1 VSFGTLSVL
10 ALKCPQMRGDADLVV
25 ARLQQAPATAQQLAV
40 TVESTRLSRAL
51 NFLRE
56 WGIIEALPGEPA
68 VYRLALGY
76 APRSERRYLQMLDG
90 QAVGHA

>member
-1 VSFGTLSVL
+1 MSFGTLSVL

-51 NFLRE
+51 NV
-56 WGIIEALPGEPA
+56 PT
-68 VYRLALGY
+68 
-76 APRSERRYLQMLDG
+76 
-90 QAVGHA
+90 